1 MTVDIAAQQAALL
14 QAAALGLAA
23 GLLYDLF
30 RILRCRVRLPLL
42 GPALDLL
49 FWLVLTGVLFL
60 WSQWAWGGPVRLY
73 GVVFLFLGGVI
84 YFRLFSRW
92 MLFLGYRIADLTT
105 FLLGILALPLFALNR
120 LFKKLKKLAKN
131 IFLSSGK
138 WYRINQITQEMESTA
153 RRRADRASLLT
164 KLVITVLLIY
174 MATSLLDLWG
184 QIQSAQSQREELAIQ
199 VEQQRLANQELRDA
213 IENSDDPDTLERVA
227 REKGYVKQGE
237 TLYIDV
243 AG

>member
-1 MTVDIAAQQAALL
+1 M
-14 QAAALGLAA
+14 
-23 GLLYDLF
+23 
-30 RILRCRVRLPLL
+30 RL
-42 GPALDLL
+42 
-49 FWLVLTGVLFL
+49 
-60 WSQWAWGGPVRLY
+60 
-73 GVVFLFLGGVI
+73 
-84 YFRLFSRW
+84 
-92 MLFLGYRIADLTT
+92 
-105 FLLGILALPLFALNR
+105 
-120 LFKKLKKLAKN
+120 K
-131 IFLSSGK
+131 
-138 WYRINQITQEMESTA
+138 
-153 RRRADRASLLT
+153 RASLLT

-243 AG
+243 AGWLPPLGLRGPGPCPA